1 MQVSA
6 RIPAK
11 LKAILGSHRRQIF
24 NLLAWCCFGLGFV
37 GMLVPLMPTTVFW
50 ICAAWLWLRSRP
62 ERVRFLIDHPR
73 FGESIRDF
81 LEHGEICPTGKKAAI
96 LSMAGSYLIWFSLI
110 GPGLWP
116 ALTVATILA
125 LVATWIATR
134 PDNRHRRRARQ
145 QQAQVRV
152 GLDELV
158 SSAEPVT
165 ETRGVSR

>member
-6 RIPAK
+6 RVPDK
-11 LKAILGSHRRQIF
+11 LKRFLGAHRRQLF

-62 ERVRFLIDHPR
+62 ERVRFLVEHPR
-73 FGESIRDF
+73 FGASIRDF
-81 LEHGEICPTGKKAAI
+81 LEHGEVCPTGKKAAI

-116 ALTVATILA
+116 ALTVAAILA
-125 LVATWIATR
+125 LVSTWIATR
-134 PDNRHRRRARQ
+134 PDNRHRRR
-145 QQAQVRV
+145 QAQGEVRV
-152 GLDELV
+152 ELDLEGLV
-158 SSAEPVT
+158 AAEPAT
-165 ETRGVSR
+165 ETRGLSR